1 MNAQTLLLAVLR
13 LLHIVSA
20 VGWIALSASLVMFIL
35 PSAVAASE
43 TGFRYLKGLFTRT
56 AYARAIAPFAGT
68 TTLAGILLYLVGGGR
83 FGPLGSAVLGI
94 GALAGLAATI
104 HGGAIVGRSTT
115 AFVKSLASLPED
127 GGAIAAATLTDL
139 NTQATKLLGE
149 ARISLALMI
158 VALVCMGSA
167 RYI

>member
-1 MNAQTLLLAVLR
+1 MGILLVLLR
-13 LLHIVSA
+13 LLHIVAA
-20 VGWIALSASLVMFIL
+20 VGWFALSGSLVMFIL
-35 PSAVAASE
+35 PSAVTASE

-56 AYARAIAPFAGT
+56 AYARAIAPVAGT

-83 FGPLGSAVLGI
+83 FGPTGSIVLGI

-139 NTQATKLLGE
+139 NSQATKLLGE
-149 ARISLALMI
+149 ARISFALMI

-167 RYI
+167 RYL